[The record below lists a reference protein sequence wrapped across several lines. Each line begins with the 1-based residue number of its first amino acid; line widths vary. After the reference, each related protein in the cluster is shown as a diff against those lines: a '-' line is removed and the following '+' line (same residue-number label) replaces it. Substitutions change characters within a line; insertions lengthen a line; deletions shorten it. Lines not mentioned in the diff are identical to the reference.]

1 MNVIKEFAVLGVIL
15 AVIIVLVIFL
25 IKSRPKDDRFH
36 RNVTP
41 GQNKLIRLV
50 LVVAI
55 VMAAVF
61 FIKRLKDSGVGA
73 LFTDASSV
81 TEAVQKIAEEGNT
94 VYIVIGTKS
103 ISVGGREYADVRVA
117 EPALIKAAQSGKRI
131 VISED
136 YAQEKSVKAV
146 LKILNEN
153 GIKVTSEDVIS
164 EGLTESE

>member
-1 MNVIKEFAVLGVIL
+1 MNVVKEFWILGVIL
-15 AVIIVLVIFL
+15 AVIIILVVFL

-41 GQNKLIRLV
+41 RQNKLIRLV
-50 LVVAI
+50 LIIAI
-55 VMAAVF
+55 VAAAVF

-73 LFTDASSV
+73 LFTDATSV
-81 TEAVQKIAEEGNT
+81 TEAVQKITEEGNT
-94 VYIVIGTKS
+94 VYIVIETNA
-103 ISVGGREYADVRVA
+103 ISVGGKEYADVQAA

-136 YAQEKSVKAV
+136 YAQERSVKAV

-153 GIKVTSEDVIS
+153 GIKATPEDVIS
-164 EGLTESE
+164 EGHTESE

>member
-1 MNVIKEFAVLGVIL
+1 MNVVKEFAILGVIL
-15 AVIIVLVIFL
+15 AVIIILVIIF

-41 GQNKLIRLV
+41 RQNKLLRLV
-50 LVVAI
+50 LIIAI
-55 VMAAVF
+55 VAAAVF

-81 TEAVQKIAEEGNT
+81 SEAVQKITEEGNT
-94 VYIVIGTKS
+94 VYIVIETNA
-103 ISVGGREYADVRVA
+103 ISVGGKEYADVQAA

-131 VISED
+131 VISEN

-153 GIKVTSEDVIS
+153 GIKATPEDVIS